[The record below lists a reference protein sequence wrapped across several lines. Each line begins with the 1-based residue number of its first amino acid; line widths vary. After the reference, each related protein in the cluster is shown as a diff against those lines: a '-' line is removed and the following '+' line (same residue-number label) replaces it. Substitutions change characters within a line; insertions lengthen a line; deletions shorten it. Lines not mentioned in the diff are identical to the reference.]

1 MQPLKLFSTKISFII
16 LLAFI
21 FVGCN
26 STKKVPNGRKLL
38 TNNTILVDDKK
49 DKNEKI
55 IEQLLDKNSAVV
67 LKGIE
72 AARNHGNIKVFPFLL
87 DVVLNHQDETV
98 VHEAK
103 NLVFDTKDIKA
114 LPMIMERLTSTSA
127 NNRKNI
133 LLSAIWEAGF
143 NAEEYLEDIVQM
155 GIEGDYLALVEVL
168 SIVDNVDYELSYE
181 LVSDLNLSINE
192 WIEDNFED
200 EKVPLLQ
207 TLAMLLNE
215 KSGN

>member
-1 MQPLKLFSTKISFII
+1 ME
-16 LLAFI
+16 
-21 FVGCN
+21 
-26 STKKVPNGRKLL
+26 
-38 TNNTILVDDKK
+38 DKK

-55 IEQLLDKNSAVV
+55 IEQLQDKNSAVV
-67 LKGIE
+67 LKGID
-72 AARNHGNIKVFPFLL
+72 AARNHGNIKVFPFVL
-87 DVVLNHQDETV
+87 DVVLNHPDDTV
-98 VHEAK
+98 VYEAK
-103 NLVFDTKDIKA
+103 NLIFDTKDVKA
-114 LPMIMERLTSTSA
+114 LPMIMERLTSSLA

-133 LLSAIWEAGF
+133 LLASIWEAGF

-168 SIVDNVDYELSYE
+168 SIVDNVDYELSYD

-192 WIEDNFED
+192 WIEDNLED
-200 EKVPLLQ
+200 DKVPLLQ

>member
-1 MQPLKLFSTKISFII
+1 ME
-16 LLAFI
+16 
-21 FVGCN
+21 
-26 STKKVPNGRKLL
+26 
-38 TNNTILVDDKK
+38 DKK

-55 IEQLLDKNSAVV
+55 IEQLQDKNSAVV
-67 LKGIE
+67 LKGID

-87 DVVLNHQDETV
+87 DVVLNHHDDTV
-98 VHEAK
+98 VYEAK
-103 NLVFDTKDIKA
+103 NLIFDTKDVKA
-114 LPMIMERLTSTSA
+114 LPMIMERLTSSLS

-133 LLSAIWEAGF
+133 LLAAIWEAGF

-168 SIVDNVDYELSYE
+168 SIVDNVDYELSYD

-192 WIEDNFED
+192 WIEDNLED
-200 EKVPLLQ
+200 DKVPLLQ

>member
-1 MQPLKLFSTKISFII
+1 ME
-16 LLAFI
+16 
-21 FVGCN
+21 
-26 STKKVPNGRKLL
+26 
-38 TNNTILVDDKK
+38 DKK

-55 IEQLLDKNSAVV
+55 IEQLQDKNSAVV
-67 LKGIE
+67 LKGID
-72 AARNHGNIKVFPFLL
+72 AARNHGNIKVFPFVL
-87 DVVLNHQDETV
+87 DVVLNHEDDTV
-98 VHEAK
+98 VYEAK
-103 NLVFDTKDIKA
+103 NLIFDTKDVKA
-114 LPMIMERLTSTSA
+114 LPMIMERLTSSLA

-133 LLSAIWEAGF
+133 LLAAIWEAGF

-168 SIVDNVDYELSYE
+168 SIVDNVDYELSYD

-192 WIEDNFED
+192 WIEDNLED
-200 EKVPLLQ
+200 DKVPLLQ

>member
-1 MQPLKLFSTKISFII
+1 ME
-16 LLAFI
+16 
-21 FVGCN
+21 
-26 STKKVPNGRKLL
+26 
-38 TNNTILVDDKK
+38 DKK

-55 IEQLLDKNSAVV
+55 IEQLQDKNSAVV
-67 LKGIE
+67 LKGID
-72 AARNHGNIKVFPFLL
+72 AARNHGNIKVFPFVL
-87 DVVLNHQDETV
+87 DVVLNHEDNTV
-98 VHEAK
+98 VYEAK
-103 NLVFDTKDIKA
+103 NLIFDTKDVKA
-114 LPMIMERLTSTSA
+114 LPMIMERLTSSLA

-133 LLSAIWEAGF
+133 LLAAIWEAGF

-168 SIVDNVDYELSYE
+168 SIVDNVDYELSYD

-192 WIEDNFED
+192 WIEDNLED
-200 EKVPLLQ
+200 DKVPLLQ

>member
-1 MQPLKLFSTKISFII
+1 ME
-16 LLAFI
+16 
-21 FVGCN
+21 
-26 STKKVPNGRKLL
+26 
-38 TNNTILVDDKK
+38 DKK

-87 DVVLNHQDETV
+87 DVVLNHQDDTV
-98 VHEAK
+98 VYEAK
-103 NLVFDTKDIKA
+103 NLIFDTKDVKA
-114 LPMIMERLTSTSA
+114 LPMIMERLTSSLA

-133 LLSAIWEAGF
+133 LLAAIWEAGF

-192 WIEDNFED
+192 WIEDNF
-200 EKVPLLQ
+200 
-207 TLAMLLNE
+207 
-215 KSGN
+215 

>member
-1 MQPLKLFSTKISFII
+1 ME
-16 LLAFI
+16 
-21 FVGCN
+21 
-26 STKKVPNGRKLL
+26 
-38 TNNTILVDDKK
+38 DKK

-55 IEQLLDKNSAVV
+55 IEQLQDKNSAVV
-67 LKGIE
+67 LKGID

-87 DVVLNHQDETV
+87 DVVLNHQDDTV
-98 VHEAK
+98 VYEAK
-103 NLVFDTKDIKA
+103 NLIFDTKDVKA
-114 LPMIMERLTSTSA
+114 LPMIMERLTSSLA

-133 LLSAIWEAGF
+133 LLAAIWEAGF

-168 SIVDNVDYELSYE
+168 SIVDNVDYELSYD

-192 WIEDNFED
+192 WIEDNLED
-200 EKVPLLQ
+200 DKVPLLQ

>member
-1 MQPLKLFSTKISFII
+1 ME
-16 LLAFI
+16 
-21 FVGCN
+21 
-26 STKKVPNGRKLL
+26 
-38 TNNTILVDDKK
+38 DKK

-55 IEQLLDKNSAVV
+55 IEQLQDKNSAVV
-67 LKGIE
+67 LKGID

-87 DVVLNHQDETV
+87 DVVLNHQDDTV
-98 VHEAK
+98 VYEAK
-103 NLVFDTKDIKA
+103 NLIFDTKDVKA
-114 LPMIMERLTSTSA
+114 LPMIMERLTSSLA

-133 LLSAIWEAGF
+133 LLAAIWEAGF

-155 GIEGDYLALVEVL
+155 GIEGDYLSLVEVL
-168 SIVDNVDYELSYE
+168 SIVDNVDYELSYD

-192 WIEDNFED
+192 WIEDNLED
-200 EKVPLLQ
+200 AKVPLIQ

>member
-1 MQPLKLFSTKISFII
+1 ME
-16 LLAFI
+16 
-21 FVGCN
+21 
-26 STKKVPNGRKLL
+26 
-38 TNNTILVDDKK
+38 DKK

-55 IEQLLDKNSAVV
+55 IEQLQDKNSAVV
-67 LKGIE
+67 LKGID
-72 AARNHGNIKVFPFLL
+72 AARNHGNIKVFPFVL
-87 DVVLNHQDETV
+87 DVVLNHEDDTV
-98 VHEAK
+98 VYEAK
-103 NLVFDTKDIKA
+103 NLIFDTKDVKA
-114 LPMIMERLTSTSA
+114 LPMIMERLTSSLA

-133 LLSAIWEAGF
+133 LLAAIWEAGF

-200 EKVPLLQ
+200 DKVPLLQ

>member
-1 MQPLKLFSTKISFII
+1 ME
-16 LLAFI
+16 
-21 FVGCN
+21 
-26 STKKVPNGRKLL
+26 
-38 TNNTILVDDKK
+38 DKK

-55 IEQLLDKNSAVV
+55 IEQLQDKNSAVV
-67 LKGIE
+67 LKGID

-87 DVVLNHQDETV
+87 DVVLNHQDDTV
-98 VHEAK
+98 VYEAK
-103 NLVFDTKDIKA
+103 NLIFDTKDVKA
-114 LPMIMERLTSTSA
+114 LPMIMERLTSSLA

-133 LLSAIWEAGF
+133 LLAAIWEAGF

>member
-1 MQPLKLFSTKISFII
+1 ME
-16 LLAFI
+16 
-21 FVGCN
+21 
-26 STKKVPNGRKLL
+26 
-38 TNNTILVDDKK
+38 DKK

-55 IEQLLDKNSAVV
+55 IEQLQDKNSAVV
-67 LKGIE
+67 LKGID
-72 AARNHGNIKVFPFLL
+72 AARNHGNIKVFPFVL
-87 DVVLNHQDETV
+87 DVVLNHQDDTV
-98 VHEAK
+98 VYEAK
-103 NLVFDTKDIKA
+103 NLIFDTKDVKA
-114 LPMIMERLTSTSA
+114 LPMIMERLTSSLA

-133 LLSAIWEAGF
+133 LLAAIWEAGF

-200 EKVPLLQ
+200 DKVPLLQ

>member
-1 MQPLKLFSTKISFII
+1 ME
-16 LLAFI
+16 
-21 FVGCN
+21 
-26 STKKVPNGRKLL
+26 
-38 TNNTILVDDKK
+38 DKK

-143 NAEEYLEDIVQM
+143 NAEEYLEDIVQI

>member
-1 MQPLKLFSTKISFII
+1 ME
-16 LLAFI
+16 
-21 FVGCN
+21 
-26 STKKVPNGRKLL
+26 
-38 TNNTILVDDKK
+38 DKK
-49 DKNEKI
+49 NKNEKI
-55 IEQLLDKNSAVV
+55 IEQLQDKNSAVV
-67 LKGIE
+67 LKGID

-87 DVVLNHQDETV
+87 DVVLNHVDDTV
-98 VHEAK
+98 VYEAK
-103 NLVFDTKDIKA
+103 SLIFDTKDVKA
-114 LPMIMERLTSTSA
+114 LPMIMERLNSTTV

-143 NAEEYLEDIVQM
+143 NAEEYLEEIVQM

-192 WIEDNFED
+192 WIEDNLED

>member
-1 MQPLKLFSTKISFII
+1 ME
-16 LLAFI
+16 
-21 FVGCN
+21 
-26 STKKVPNGRKLL
+26 
-38 TNNTILVDDKK
+38 DKK

-55 IEQLLDKNSAVV
+55 IEQLQDKNSAVV
-67 LKGIE
+67 LKGID

-87 DVVLNHQDETV
+87 DVVLNHQDDTV
-98 VHEAK
+98 VYEAK
-103 NLVFDTKDIKA
+103 NLIFDTKDVKA
-114 LPMIMERLTSTSA
+114 LPMIMERLTSSLA

-133 LLSAIWEAGF
+133 LLAAIWEAGF

-200 EKVPLLQ
+200 DKVPLLQ

>member
-1 MQPLKLFSTKISFII
+1 ME
-16 LLAFI
+16 
-21 FVGCN
+21 
-26 STKKVPNGRKLL
+26 
-38 TNNTILVDDKK
+38 DKK

-55 IEQLLDKNSAVV
+55 IEQLQDKNSAVV
-67 LKGIE
+67 LKGID
-72 AARNHGNIKVFPFLL
+72 AARNQGNIKVFPFLL
-87 DVVLNHQDETV
+87 DVVLNHEDDAV
-98 VHEAK
+98 VYEAK
-103 NLVFDTKDIKA
+103 NLIFDTKDVKA
-114 LPMIMERLTSTSA
+114 LPMIMERLTSSLA

-133 LLSAIWEAGF
+133 LLAAIWEAGF

-168 SIVDNVDYELSYE
+168 SIIDNVDYELSYE

-192 WIEDNFED
+192 WIEDNVED
-200 EKVPLLQ
+200 DKVPLLQ